1 MKQAIIFLLLM
12 SGGICVHLQARIGCR
27 DNSWHMQKKYD
38 YKQDHAVECLC
49 PCPEKMG
56 RCQQCRHYH
65 EAQPWVIIENN
76 SSKNSSKK
84 YLFNQNIQSVFKKL
98 IARYHQQHG
107 SKLKK
112 LNHY

>member
-1 MKQAIIFLLLM
+1 MKQTTIFFLLI
-12 SGGICVHLQARIGCR
+12 SEIICVNLQARLGCR

-65 EAQPWVIIENN
+65 EAQHWVIIENN
-76 SSKNSSKK
+76 SSKNFSKK
-84 YLFNQNIQSVFKKL
+84 YSFNQNIQSVFKKL
-98 IARYHQQHG
+98 ITQYHRRHG
-107 SKLKK
+107 NKLKK
-112 LNHY
+112 FNHY